1 MITVIGFDADDT
13 LWVNEPNYL
22 ETEKEFCRMLS
33 AWKPAEET
41 SALLFSTEMANLELY
56 GYGAKS
62 FILSMIETA
71 VSVSAG
77 QVGALTISEIT
88 RLGKSLINKD
98 VELLDGVEETLQ
110 QLSAGYRLIL
120 ATKGD
125 LADQERKLGKSGL
138 EKYFHHIEIMRDK
151 KDDNYRRLLNHLD
164 IPAADFLM
172 VGNSLK
178 SDIIP
183 VLNLGGHA
191 IHIPYHTT
199 WQHEKTD
206 DLPVYPF
213 FTELRTIKQLPQF
226 IATYESNH

>member
-1 MITVIGFDADDT
+1 
-13 LWVNEPNYL
+13 
-22 ETEKEFCRMLS
+22 
-33 AWKPAEET
+33 
-41 SALLFSTEMANLELY
+41 
-56 GYGAKS
+56 
-62 FILSMIETA
+62 MIETA